1 MPTAIETM
9 ELAEISQRLSFLDTE
24 RRKDREL
31 IATLLE
37 RLEAQTGKLEA
48 QSRQIQGLEGL
59 LASARVELARFTQVE
74 RAMEQLRQ
82 EVALLLEANE
92 EKRDKAYRELSRLR
106 QVEQETMARQLGE
119 VRKGLETVPRHGEE
133 LESLRVESSR
143 LQGAITSLQHQLAEL
158 DKRSEDRVQSVIY
171 LEEQRRQDTRRLTQV
186 ESEALALHKQGD
198 SLGDKLSLLEQ
209 AVQVKNQKID
219 EAADLLEQQAQV
231 IESQRV
237 VEFRRQQQV
246 AEWGKLVEGLKKE
259 AADMA
264 AQVARMHGQHDMV
277 RRALADLE
285 LFRERLEKRQN
296 EMSEMQ
302 RLAEDRQKRA
312 MEEWQAE
319 REKERKLF
327 QVENDERWREN
338 ARFSDRRDARL
349 RAGEEYMQMLAS
361 QVEALWDVQEAWA
374 ESVMVSSREW
384 MATWGEHL
392 KQRPSMPEPLKLPPI
407 APKQAP
413 KIRPLPSAQA
423 TQEEQEE
430 A

>member
-9 ELAEISQRLSFLDTE
+9 ELAQVSQRLSFLDTE

-48 QSRQIQGLEGL
+48 QSRQIQELEGL
-59 LASARVELARFTQVE
+59 LASARAELTRFTQVE

-82 EVALLLEANE
+82 ELTLLLEANE

-119 VRKGLETVPRHGEE
+119 VRKGLETISRHGEE

-171 LEEQRRQDTRRLTQV
+171 LEEQRRQDNRRLTQV
-186 ESEALALHKQGD
+186 ESEALALHKQAD
-198 SLGDKLSLLEQ
+198 SLVDKLSLLEQ

-231 IESQRV
+231 IENQRV
-237 VEFRRQQQV
+237 VEFRREQQV

-302 RLAEDRQKRA
+302 RLAEDRQKRT

-338 ARFSDRRDARL
+338 ARLDERRDARL

-361 QVEALWDVQEAWA
+361 QVEALWDVQEAWT

-392 KQRPSMPEPLKLPPI
+392 KQRPPMPEPLKLPPI
-407 APKQAP
+407 APKQAS

-423 TQEEQEE
+423 AKEEQEE